1 MERRP
6 CGLIRISKIRRVS
19 HRTIEELG
27 AGYKVNGR
35 STEEHEEAVQ
45 QEKTESSRIEDWKQ
59 SVVRKQEY
67 SIKLTFKEVG
77 PKKIWTL

>member
-35 STEEHEEAVQ
+35 STEEYEEAVQ
-45 QEKTESSRIEDWKQ
+45 QEKTESSRIED
-59 SVVRKQEY
+59 
-67 SIKLTFKEVG
+67 
-77 PKKIWTL
+77 